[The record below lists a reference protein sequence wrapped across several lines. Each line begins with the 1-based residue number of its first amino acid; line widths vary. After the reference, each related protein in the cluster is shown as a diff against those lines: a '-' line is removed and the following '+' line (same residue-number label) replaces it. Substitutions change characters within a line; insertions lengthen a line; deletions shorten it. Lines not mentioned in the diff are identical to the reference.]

1 MEIPIA
7 ILSKCEFKEEIGSK
21 TWLKGV
27 FFKRKKGDI
36 YK

>member
-1 MEIPIA
+1 MKTPMA
-7 ILSKCEFKEEIGSK
+7 ILGKCEFKEEKGLK

-27 FFKRKKGDI
+27 FFKKKKGDI